1 MRPRSGLV
9 QPWGMLV
16 QCQRCHRA
24 HEADML
30 VLLFFFFCMG
40 SLLDWVLNFG
50 FFLFKNLKIQF
61 VYCFLSLK
69 EDPKL
74 P

>member
-1 MRPRSGLV
+1 
-9 QPWGMLV
+9 MLA
-16 QCQRCHRA
+16 QCQRRHRA

-30 VLLFFFFCMG
+30 VLLFFFCMG
-40 SLLDWVLNFG
+40 PLLDWVLNFG
-50 FFLFKNLKIQF
+50 LFLFKNLKIQF
-61 VYCFLSLK
+61 IYCFLSLK

>member
-1 MRPRSGLV
+1 MLA

-16 QCQRCHRA
+16 QCQRT

-30 VLLFFFFCMG
+30 VLLFFFPPTG
-40 SLLDWVLNFG
+40 PLLDWVLNFG
-50 FFLFKNLKIQF
+50 FFLFKSLKTQF